1 MTRKPANLQQ
11 VAERAGVSM
20 ATVSRVARGVGQ
32 VSPAT
37 RRKVADAI
45 AELGFRPNQ
54 RARAL
59 VSRRHAALGVVFPG
73 RSGPYHAE
81 LIAGFEATAV
91 AAELSV
97 LILGTHLLR
106 EPDELVLGMADR
118 VDGIA
123 VVAGAVPDA
132 LVTRLRKAGCPVVSL
147 ASEPTPGVPTV
158 RAESVRSVRELTRH
172 LLVDHGYAPLTFVG
186 TPAGSP
192 DTAERWRGFRQAHA
206 DAGLPIP
213 RLTLAVSHDQAGGI
227 IAAEQLFA
235 ARRQPRA
242 VVCVN
247 DEVALGLLLVAL
259 GRGVRVPADLAVT
272 GFDDLPATALTS
284 PSLTTIRQP
293 IRELGGRAAAT
304 LRRAIEADPDIPADQ
319 VLPTEVARRASCGCP
334 GPTASERT
342 AMVARHTARSR
353 RTVYR
358 QPTRGEAR

>member
-1 MTRKPANLQQ
+1 MSRKPANLQQ

-32 VSPAT
+32 VSPET

-45 AELGFRPNQ
+45 AELGFRPNHG
-54 RARAL
+54 ARAL

-73 RSGPYHAE
+73 LSGPYHSE
-81 LIAGFEATAV
+81 VIAGFEARAI
-91 AAELSV
+91 AADLSV

-106 EPDELVLGMADR
+106 ESDELVLGMADR

-123 VVAGAVPDA
+123 VVGGAVPDA
-132 LVTRLRKAGCPVVSL
+132 LISQLSESGCPVVLL
-147 ASEPTPGVPTV
+147 ASEPKQNVPTV
-158 RAESVRSVRELTRH
+158 RTESMASVRELTRH
-172 LLVDHGYAPLTFVG
+172 LLVDHGYGPLTFVG

-192 DTAERWRGFRQAHA
+192 DTTERWRGFRQAHA

-213 RLTLAVSHDQAGGI
+213 RLTLAVSHDQPGGI
-227 IAAEQLFA
+227 IAAEQVFA

-247 DEVALGLLLVAL
+247 DEVALGLLMVAL
-259 GRGVRVPADLAVT
+259 SRGVRVPEDLAIT
-272 GFDDLPATALTS
+272 GFDDVPATALTS

-293 IRELGGRAAAT
+293 IRELGSRAAET
-304 LRRAIEADPDIPADQ
+304 LRRAIEADPDIPADD
-319 VLPTEVARRASCGCP
+319 VLSTEVVLRASCGCP

-342 AMVARHTARSR
+342 AMVARHTSRSR
-353 RTVYR
+353 RTVHR
-358 QPTRGEAR
+358 QPTS